1 MDVYGFAVKKSAGW
15 VNRQRTMVL
24 SSRGVTAKG
33 RYLMLDI
40 FNLLPHSK
48 REVRIILIIQSNHN
62 V

>member
-1 MDVYGFAVKKSAGW
+1 MDVYGFAVKKAENW

-48 REVRIILIIQSNHN
+48 REVRITFN
-62 V
+62 